1 LKSGITLSPN
11 RLVATR
17 VRARQEQ
24 TKRNGGGRLKE
35 RYLPRVFASQLPI
48 TRGNPLSGWRRGV
61 TFLGALGTLLL
72 LALSPTGAFSLF
84 STHEVT
90 AQFATQDGKPL
101 ANADVRVFAPGDSK
115 SPAVTGRT
123 DSEGKFVFEAD
134 SDGFWSAEARG
145 ADQVARIMVR
155 VGGEAQP
162 QTVFSPFLIIGIL
175 AVLAAIAIWYRLL
188 RARTR
193 RRRP

>member
-1 LKSGITLSPN
+1 VS
-11 RLVATR
+11 
-17 VRARQEQ
+17 
-24 TKRNGGGRLKE
+24 
-35 RYLPRVFASQLPI
+35 ASQLPI
-48 TRGNPLSGWRRGV
+48 TGDPLSGWRRGV

-72 LALSPTGAFSLF
+72 LALSPSGAVSLF
-84 STHEVT
+84 STHEVS
-90 AQFATQDGKPL
+90 AQFATQDGKAL

-115 SPAVTGRT
+115 NPVVTGRT

-145 ADQVARIMVR
+145 ADQVARVMIR
-155 VGGEAQP
+155 
-162 QTVFSPFLIIGIL
+162 

-193 RRRP
+193 RPRP

>member
-1 LKSGITLSPN
+1 
-11 RLVATR
+11 
-17 VRARQEQ
+17 VRARQER
-24 TKRNGGGRLKE
+24 TKWNGGGRLKE
-35 RYLPRVFASQLPI
+35 RYLSGVFASEFPI
-48 TRGNPLSGWRRGV
+48 TRCDPLSGWRRGV

-72 LALSPTGAFSLF
+72 LALSPSGAFSLF
-84 STHEVT
+84 GTHEVT

-101 ANADVRVFAPGDSK
+101 ANADVRVFAPGDAK
-115 SPAVTGRT
+115 NPVVTGRT

-145 ADQVARIMVR
+145 ADQVARIMIR

>member
-1 LKSGITLSPN
+1 M
-11 RLVATR
+11 
-17 VRARQEQ
+17 
-24 TKRNGGGRLKE
+24 
-35 RYLPRVFASQLPI
+35 
-48 TRGNPLSGWRRGV
+48 
-61 TFLGALGTLLL
+61 L
-72 LALSPTGAFSLF
+72 LALSPSGAVSLF
-84 STHEVT
+84 STHEVS
-90 AQFATQDGKPL
+90 AQFATQDGKAL

-115 SPAVTGRT
+115 NPVVTGRT

-145 ADQVARIMVR
+145 VDQVARVMIR

-162 QTVFSPFLIIGIL
+162 QTVFSP

-193 RRRP
+193 RPRP

>member
-1 LKSGITLSPN
+1 M
-11 RLVATR
+11 
-17 VRARQEQ
+17 
-24 TKRNGGGRLKE
+24 
-35 RYLPRVFASQLPI
+35 
-48 TRGNPLSGWRRGV
+48 
-61 TFLGALGTLLL
+61 FLAALGTFLLL
-72 LALSPTGAFSLF
+72 SLSPGAAFSLF
-84 STHEVT
+84 GTREVT
-90 AQFATQDGKPL
+90 TQFATQDGKPL

-115 SPAVTGRT
+115 SPVVTGRT

-134 SDGFWSAEARG
+134 RDGFWSAEAHG
-145 ADQVARIMVR
+145 ADQVARVMIR
-155 VGGEAQP
+155 VGEEAQP